1 MPDRYIAT
9 FTFYNE
15 YDCGDKTFEVPLDV
29 YYPADVMTHRWDDV
43 LAVKNEN
50 YNNPNGKG
58 YKFTAFQWY
67 KDGQPIE
74 GETKSYL
81 YLPNEKLDQNTE
93 YQVALTREGSTES
106 ILSCPAEFTITDED
120 RNVTIELQ
128 TSYSQQESQSMP
140 MRISA
145 SKPVNGTVKV
155 YNMFGMEVS
164 STQVT
169 EGVFELPMPPTTG
182 VYIVKTTL
190 QDNDSEVYEQT
201 ERIIVQ

>member
-1 MPDRYIAT
+1 MEKVT
-9 FTFYNE
+9 N
-15 YDCGDKTFEVPLDV
+15 LL
-29 YYPADVMTHRWDDV
+29 HS
-43 LAVKNEN
+43 N
-50 YNNPNGKG
+50 
-58 YKFTAFQWY
+58 TAFQWY
-67 KDGQPIE
+67 KDGQPLE

-81 YLPNEKLDQNTE
+81 YLPDEKLDSNTE
-93 YQVALTREGSTES
+93 YQVALTREGSMES
-106 ILSCPAEFTITDED
+106 ILSCPAVFTITDED

-140 MRISA
+140 MRISV

-169 EGVFELPMPPTTG
+169 EGVFELPMPPATG
-182 VYIVKTTL
+182 VYVVKTTL